1 MKTTTILI
9 DAGHGSNTPGKRS
22 PLLPNGGRLCEWV
35 YTRTLAMRIANRAQ
49 EVGVKVVHIVT
60 EERDIPLTERY
71 KRANQYI
78 KKHPAEQCVLFSIHG
93 NAAGNGETW
102 CSARGFE
109 AWTTVGR
116 NNSDRLA
123 ELVCNEVAAL
133 LPAVRIRTDKTDGD
147 QDKEKNWTVI
157 AGANCPAVL
166 TENLFYDNRE
176 DVALMQDKET
186 QEALAMAHV
195 NAVQKYFGI

>member
-1 MKTTTILI
+1 MKTTTTILI

-22 PLLPNGGRLCEWV
+22 PEYNGGRLFEWV
-35 YTRTLAMRIANRAQ
+35 YTRTLAMLIANRAQ
-49 EVGVKVVHIVT
+49 EVGIKAVQIVT
-60 EERDIPLTERY
+60 GDLDVSLTERY
-71 KRANQYI
+71 KRANAYI
-78 KKHPAEQCVLFSIHG
+78 KEHPNERCVLFSVHG
-93 NAAGNGETW
+93 NAAGNGNAW

-109 AWTTVGR
+109 AWTTVGKT
-116 NNSDRLA
+116 NSDKLA
-123 ELVCNEVAAL
+123 ELVCNEVATL

-176 DVALMQDKET
+176 DVAMMTDRNVQNL
-186 QEALAMAHV
+186 LAMAHV
-195 NAVQKYFGI
+195 NAVQKYFGA